1 MRYRFIDHT
10 ADVAFEVYG
19 KNMEELL
26 ENSAY
31 AFYEAF
37 VDTSRLKGSE
47 KKVFD
52 VEAEEEDLLLYRFLN
67 ELLFLL
73 ETHFFAGRKVKVRID
88 GNKATAEIEG
98 GRVVREAI
106 KVEPK
111 AITMHKFGI
120 RKDGDRLVTFIV
132 VDI

>member
-10 ADVAFEVYG
+10 ADIAFEVFG
-19 KNMEELL
+19 KNLEELF

-37 VDTSRLKGSE
+37 VDTSKLKGSE
-47 KKVFD
+47 KRFVEI
-52 VEAEEEDLLLYRFLN
+52 EAEEEDLLLYRFLN
-67 ELLFLL
+67 ELLFLF
-73 ETHFFAGRKVKVRID
+73 ETQFFAGRRVKVRIE
-88 GNKATAEIEG
+88 GGKAVAEIEG
-98 GRVVREAI
+98 GKFGREAV

-120 RKDGDRLVTFIV
+120 RKEGEGFVAFVV

>member
-10 ADVAFEVYG
+10 ADIAFEAYG
-19 KNMEELL
+19 KNLEELF

-31 AFYEAF
+31 AFYDAF
-37 VDTSRLKGSE
+37 IDKKKLKGSE
-47 KKVFD
+47 KRIIE
-52 VEAEEEDLLLYRFLN
+52 VEADEEDLMLYRFLN
-67 ELLFLL
+67 ELLFLF
-73 ETHFFAGRKVKVRID
+73 ETQFFAGKAIKVKITDKKVF
-88 GNKATAEIEG
+88 AEIQG
-98 GRVVREAI
+98 CKFDRSAV

-120 RKDGDRLVTFIV
+120 RREGGKLTAFVV

>member
-1 MRYRFIDHT
+1 MKYRFIDHT
-10 ADVAFEVYG
+10 ADIAFEVYG
-19 KNMEELL
+19 NSLEELL

-37 VDTSRLKGSE
+37 V
-47 KKVFD
+47 KVD
-52 VEAEEEDLLLYRFLN
+52 AIKEAETRTVEVEADEEDLLLYRWLN
-67 ELLFLL
+67 ELLFLF
-73 ETHFFAGRKVKVRID
+73 ETQFFAGKKVKVSIK
-88 GNKATAEIEG
+88 NMKAEG
-98 GRVVREAI
+98 TIIGGKFGREAV

-120 RKDGDRLVTFIV
+120 RRENGKLAAFIV